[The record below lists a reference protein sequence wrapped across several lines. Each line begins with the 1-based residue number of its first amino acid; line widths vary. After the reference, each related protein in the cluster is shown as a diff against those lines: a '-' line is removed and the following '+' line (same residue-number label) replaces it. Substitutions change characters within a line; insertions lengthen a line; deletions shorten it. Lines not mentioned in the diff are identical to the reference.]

1 MLSAQTHLVARY
13 LDLLSQSQRLT
24 ATNIANVDTP
34 GFKTLGMDFQAEL
47 RTAMDDPKHAPVS
60 PIRIREVGGGPVKND
75 GNDVS
80 LDRELSDLSETAVRF
95 NHALLMLRGG
105 IGSVRKAIQEGRGG

>member
-1 MLSAQTHLVARY
+1 M
-13 LDLLSQSQRLT
+13 
-24 ATNIANVDTP
+24 
-34 GFKTLGMDFQAEL
+34 
-47 RTAMDDPKHAPVS
+47 
-60 PIRIREVGGGPVKND
+60 KND

>member
-1 MLSAQTHLVARY
+1 MLSPQTHLVAHY

-24 ATNIANVDTP
+24 ATNIANADTP
-34 GFKTLGMDFQAEL
+34 GFKTQGMDFQAEL
-47 RTAMDDPKHAPVS
+47 RSAIDDPMQAPVQ
-60 PIRIREVGGGPVKND
+60 PVQIHEVGGLPVKND

-80 LDRELSDLSETAVRF
+80 LDRELSALSETTVRF

-105 IGSVRKAIQEGRGG
+105 ISSVRKAIQEGRGG